1 VAADDDLNTPLGQ
14 ETPRKSKLPKLPF
27 GAPQLLA
34 GLFGLFGLVAVGWAV
49 FGNDP
54 LGGEPMAVVATA
66 PATQGQ
72 DAVDALS
79 GDGKHHARYDGPA
92 GSAPIPR
99 MAAAKPAAHPVV
111 PPGAKTVTI
120 IDGSSGKRQDVVVP
134 GSEAPKAPV
143 DKRLLQMTP
152 QGAIPRVAA
161 DGTRALAL
169 YARPRKLPAD
179 RSDAPRIAVIV
190 GGLGISASGTADALA
205 RLPAPITL
213 AFAPYGANLEALAER
228 ARAEKH
234 EVLLQV
240 PMEPFDYPSNDPGP
254 RTLLTTLSPAQNRE
268 RLHWL
273 MARFQGY
280 VGLIGYM
287 GAKFT
292 ASAPALTPVL
302 SETAKRGLIYVD
314 DGSSPRSVAAELAGS
329 HNVPFAKADIVLDA
343 VPTPQAIKQAL
354 ARLEM
359 AARDHGFAVGFAS
372 AQPAAIRAI
381 AAWAKKVE
389 TRGFVLVP
397 ISMVAAKA
405 KST

>member
-1 VAADDDLNTPLGQ
+1 VAADDDLNAPLGQ
-14 ETPRKSKLPKLPF
+14 EKPKSKLPKLPF

-34 GLFGLFGLVAVGWAV
+34 GLLGLFGLVAVGWAV

-54 LGGEPMAVVATA
+54 LGGEPIAVVATA
-66 PATQGQ
+66 PAPQGKT
-72 DAVDALS
+72 AVDALG
-79 GDGKHHARYDGPA
+79 GDGMQHARHDGSA
-92 GSAPIPR
+92 GSAPNAD
-99 MAAAKPAAHPVV
+99 AAATAKPAAHPVL

-120 IDGSSGKRQDVVVP
+120 IDGSSGKREDVVIP
-134 GSEAPKAPV
+134 GNASPKPPV
-143 DKRLLQMTP
+143 DKRLLEVTP
-152 QGAIPRVAA
+152 QGPIPQVAA

-179 RSDAPRIAVIV
+179 RSNAPRIAVIV
-190 GGLGISASGTADALA
+190 GGLGISAGGTADALA
-205 RLPAPITL
+205 RLPAPVTL
-213 AFAPYGANLEALAER
+213 AFAPYGANLEALAES
-228 ARAEKH
+228 ARAQNH

-254 RTLLTTLSPAQNRE
+254 RTLLTTLSPAQNID

-302 SETAKRGLIYVD
+302 KEAAKRGLIYVD
-314 DGSSPRSVAAELAGS
+314 DSSSPRSAAAEIAGG
-329 HNVPFAKADIVLDA
+329 HNMPFAKADIVLDA
-343 VPTPQAIKQAL
+343 VPTPQQVNHAL
-354 ARLEM
+354 ERLEM

-372 AQPAAIRAI
+372 AQPAAVAAI

-389 TRGFVLVP
+389 AKGFVLVP
-397 ISMVAAKA
+397 ISMVAVKA